1 MGIFFAGV
9 IAKLVTPDSNEPSG
23 FILTT
28 ALGIVSALVASWSGQ
43 ALRWYGPGEGAGA
56 TEAPGDSNIEWPPP
70 SQEENLRHVAVL
82 EQFRVGTCA
91 PTTPNLLL
99 RKRRR
104 ATHLCEAAIVGEHCW
119 P

>member
-1 MGIFFAGV
+1 MVFEGM
-9 IAKLVTPDSNEPSG
+9 IAKLVTPGSNEPSG
-23 FILTT
+23 FILATV
-28 ALGIVSALVASWSGQ
+28 LGIVSALVASWSGQ
-43 ALRWYGPGEGAGA
+43 AWYGSGEGAGA

-70 SQEENLRHVAVL
+70 SQEENSVRHVAVL
-82 EQFRVGTCA
+82 EQFRVGTC
-91 PTTPNLLL
+91 TTPNLLL